1 MYYPYIADAK
11 ALTMKTRKRRARSV
25 KQKNQISETTDEKK
39 GQEKQIPSSP
49 KTITK
54 DHHQRPPLLH
64 PLFYPPPLPSTKTT
78 TPPPSLLPSTSTL
91 HLYPPSI

>member
-39 GQEKQIPSSP
+39 RQEKQIPSSP

-54 DHHQRPPLLH
+54 DHHSSTLSSTLH
-64 PLFYPPPLPSTKTT
+64 LYPPPLPST
-78 TPPPSLLPSTSTL
+78 STL
-91 HLYPPSI
+91 HPSKQLQ